1 MKLNIEGVEGVEFEI
16 ETKLPPRYENAVSVQ
31 MVLEDWYKLV
41 RDAERKEKRDLRLK
55 KINEINE
62 ISQKG
67 K

>member
-1 MKLNIEGVEGVEFEI
+1 MLQTSIKNL
-16 ETKLPPRYENAVSVQ
+16 KK
-31 MVLEDWYKLV
+31 DKLV

>member
-1 MKLNIEGVEGVEFEI
+1 MKLNINDVKFDI
-16 ETKLPPRYENAVSVQ
+16 ETKLPPRYEDTVSVQ
-31 MVLEDWYKLV
+31 MVLDDWCKLV
-41 RDAERKEKRDLRLK
+41 RDSERKVKREERLK

>member
-1 MKLNIEGVEGVEFEI
+1 MKLNIEGVEFEF

-31 MVLEDWYKLV
+31 MVLDEWCKLV
-41 RDAERKEKRDLRLK
+41 RDSERKEKRELRLK
-55 KINEINE
+55 KINEING